1 MIPDCG
7 RGGERRE
14 EGRGAGDCRERVPR
28 EAGEACQRP
37 SGGSRLKPVDL
48 NDPDN
53 GLDVEVT
60 NLLEMRVKELI
71 QEARDGMVEQE
82 DESATMKVSEAEQ
95 AAQICYI

>member
-1 MIPDCG
+1 M
-7 RGGERRE
+7 
-14 EGRGAGDCRERVPR
+14 
-28 EAGEACQRP
+28 
-37 SGGSRLKPVDL
+37 